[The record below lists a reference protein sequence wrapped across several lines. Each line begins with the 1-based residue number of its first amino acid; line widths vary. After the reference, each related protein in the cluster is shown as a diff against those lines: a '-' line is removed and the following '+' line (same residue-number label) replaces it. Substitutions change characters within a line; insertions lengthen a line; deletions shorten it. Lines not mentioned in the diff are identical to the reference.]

1 MLLVA
6 STFAAPAQAQQI
18 TGTVTNGTAG
28 KPAAGTEIILLSL
41 AGGMEEAGRVKTDA
55 QGHFSFAFNDVNVPH
70 LLRVDY
76 QGASYFRSVPPGAT
90 SADVTIYDAAKK
102 VDNIISEGRIFSL
115 QTVGGQLEVKERY
128 ILRNES
134 KPPRTKAGDH
144 SFEISIPE
152 GAQLKDGMFAG
163 QSGLPL
169 AAMPTATKT
178 KGRYAFDNPLR
189 PGQSQF
195 QITYTLP
202 YGGSQDF
209 VIKTEMPTAEVG
221 VMLPKSMQF
230 KPSGQDFLPANEES
244 GMSTYVAKNVQPGK
258 TLQFSVLG
266 EGTAPVEAQQGGAP
280 QGMPPQGGAPSG
292 PGGGLGTPNNAP
304 DPLSGLKWYV
314 ITGIIAIMA
323 GGVFFAM
330 RRKPSTGEVVAAAAA
345 APAATSRRAAQPSV
359 PRSPQAASY
368 GNMMDVLKEELFQLE
383 SDRLRGKISQQEY
396 ESSKAGLETL
406 LRRQLKNPDGSQHS

>member
-1 MLLVA
+1 MLLFA
-6 STFAAPAQAQQI
+6 STFAAPALAQQI
-18 TGTVTNGTAG
+18 KGTITNGTAS
-28 KPAAGTEIILLSL
+28 KPASGTEVILLSL
-41 AGGMEEAGRVKTDA
+41 AGGMEEAGRAKTDA
-55 QGHFSFAFNDVNVPH
+55 QGHFTFSFNDVTVPH

-76 QGASYFRSVPPGAT
+76 QGASYFRSVPPGTT
-90 SADVTIYDAAKK
+90 SADVTIYDAAKR

-115 QTVGGQLEVKERY
+115 QTVSGQLEVKERY

-144 SFEISIPE
+144 SFEITLPE
-152 GAQLKDGMFAG
+152 GAQVKDGMFAG
-163 QSGLPL
+163 PGGMPVT
-169 AAMPTATKT
+169 AMPAATKT

-209 VIKTEMPTAEVG
+209 VIKPDMPTAEVG
-221 VMLPKSMQF
+221 VMLPKTMQF
-230 KPSGQDFLPANEES
+230 KPTGQDFLAANEES

-266 EGTAPVEAQQGGAP
+266 EGTAPAESEQGAP
-280 QGMPPQGGAPSG
+280 PGMPPQGGAPSR
-292 PGGGLGTPNNAP
+292 PGGGLGTPNTAP

-314 ITGIIAIMA
+314 IGGIIAIMA

-330 RRKPSTGEVVAAAAA
+330 RRKPSTDEVVAATAA
-345 APAATSRRAAQPSV
+345 APASRRAAQPSM
-359 PRSPQAASY
+359 PRSPQATSY
-368 GNMMDVLKEELFQLE
+368 GTMMDVLKEELFQLE
-383 SDRLRGKISQQEY
+383 SDRISGKITQQEY

-406 LRRQLKNPDGSQHS
+406 LRRQLKNPEGPQKS